1 MQRSQRFIQITQQKP
16 RRKAQLTM
24 ASGYTMMNPICLV
37 ENKKNQ
43 LTANPKA
50 LEILDKISQPV
61 VVVAIVGLYRTGKSY
76 LMNRLAGQK
85 HGFTLGST
93 VRSETKGIWMWCLPH
108 PSKLDHTLV
117 LLDTEGLGDVEKG
130 DPKNDSWIFALAVL
144 LSSMFVYNSMGAIN
158 HQALE
163 QLHYVT
169 ELTQLIRTKS
179 SPSLGG
185 NPQVEKSNMPK
196 LCIKNFF
203 PRQKCFV
210 FDWPTNDKIS
220 LRHMEEVSENELDLN
235 FQEQSKIFCDYIFT
249 HSKAKTIREEII
261 VTGNG
266 LGILAKA
273 YVDAINSGSVP
284 CLENAVTTLAQHEN
298 SAAVQKAADHY
309 REQMAERV
317 RFPTDTLQELLD
329 LHAAYER
336 EAIAIFMEHS
346 FKDDEQLFQG
356 KLMETIRRRKE
367 DFLQQN
373 EHASGKY
380 CQAQLKQ
387 LTEPLLKSISKGTF
401 SVSRGY
407 DLYLEAI
414 DKVEQSYDLVPRKGI
429 KANEVFQNFLLS
441 QTATKECILQ
451 ADRAL
456 TAGEK
461 DLAAE
466 CAKKLEAEKEREL
479 LRQKLNEK
487 QEEMKAQEKSFEE
500 NIAQLKNKLERDY
513 KNRLREQEEILEKKL
528 KLHTE
533 LCTTAYK
540 EETKKMMN
548 KISQLEEEIKN
559 SKKNWCHQLKDICI
573 EAGRVLLAGDPS
585 MAASVLNMNT
595 LLSKLTKF
603 W

>member
-1 MQRSQRFIQITQQKP
+1 
-16 RRKAQLTM
+16 
-24 ASGYTMMNPICLV
+24 
-37 ENKKNQ
+37 
-43 LTANPKA
+43 
-50 LEILDKISQPV
+50 
-61 VVVAIVGLYRTGKSY
+61 
-76 LMNRLAGQK
+76 
-85 HGFTLGST
+85 
-93 VRSETKGIWMWCLPH
+93 MWCLPH

-179 SPSLGG
+179 SPSLGEEDDSAEFMSFFPDLVWAVRDFTLELKLGECPITPDEYLQNALKLTPGG